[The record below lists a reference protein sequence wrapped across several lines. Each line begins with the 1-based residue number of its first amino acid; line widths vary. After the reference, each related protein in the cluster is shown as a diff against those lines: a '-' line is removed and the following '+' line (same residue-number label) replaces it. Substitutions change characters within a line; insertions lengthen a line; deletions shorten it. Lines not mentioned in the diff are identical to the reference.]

1 MASNDDGK
9 ILHRDPVVQRGFT
22 QTENIVL
29 TDTRLSV
36 GARFLYTLLKMHAWQ
51 ADNAFPGQA
60 RLGEIMGIKE
70 RMVRLYLA
78 ELYQYGHITK
88 EQRGLTQT
96 NRYYI
101 EPLQQVYAD
110 CLSERQYITGQERQ
124 DIASQDRQPIADK
137 EDSAVKKTQQN
148 KREIAPAPVTGDIPR
163 IEPSDAMRDMAIAPG
178 TPVNRRP
185 DAPPVRPVPKPG
197 DDPAVMELYTT
208 LKALPFP
215 TRDGKIHSPKLA
227 LLALAGLNAAT
238 RAQVL
243 TGAGHYAAAYKTGL
257 TDDLPKDLHNWI
269 NDLDYLEWQEPAVP
283 QARPLRLV
291 SNGTPISPP
300 APALPRLDRAYLQA
314 QKGR

>member
-163 IEPSDAMRDMAIAPG
+163 IGPSVSVRDMAIAPG

-185 DAPPVRPVPKPG
+185 DAPPVRPVPKPS
-197 DDPAVMELYTT
+197 DDPAVVTLLDELRAIY
-208 LKALPFP
+208 PF
-215 TRDGKIHSPKLA
+215 RDGKVARPALA
-227 LLALAGLNAAT
+227 LRTLAGLSPADRDRLKIA
-238 RAQVL
+238 
-243 TGAGHYAAAYKTGL
+243 AGHYAVSRDGQDGYA
-257 TDDLPKDLHNWI
+257 KDLHTWI
-269 NDLDYLEWQEPAVP
+269 ADGEWLEYLTPAKP
-283 QARPLRLV
+283 RPV
-291 SNGTPISPP
+291 KIAAAAGP
-300 APALPRLDRAYLQA
+300 APRPYTIVRGA
-314 QKGR
+314 